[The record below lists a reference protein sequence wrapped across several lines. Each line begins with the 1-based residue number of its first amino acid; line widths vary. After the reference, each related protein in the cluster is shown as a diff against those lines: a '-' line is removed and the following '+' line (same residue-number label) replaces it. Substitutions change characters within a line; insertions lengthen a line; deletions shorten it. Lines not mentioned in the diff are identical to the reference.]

1 MEAYRLMNATVRTL
15 RHKDREVHRSA
26 VGRQGP
32 EDYADMM
39 NSEEERCR

>member
-1 MEAYRLMNATVRTL
+1 MEAYRLMNATARTL
-15 RHKDREVHRSA
+15 RHKDREVRRAA
-26 VGRQGP
+26 VDRQGP